1 MLQNLTKDYEVKPF
15 FDITPLPW
23 CFLSRI
29 YSKLCN
35 SLLCIIWFTLQEA
48 HCCSQWG
55 HDFRPDY
62 KNLGILKTQF
72 PNVPLVALTVC
83 LHCFFFI
90 FFVIIKEKLPKFQF
104 LISNMPLFM

>member
-1 MLQNLTKDYEVKPF
+1 MTQNLTKYFVEIKPF
-15 FDITPLPW
+15 YDIKSLPW
-23 CFLSRI
+23 CFTSHLCT
-29 YSKLCN
+29 KLCN
-35 SLLCIIWFTLQEA
+35 SLLSVIWFTLQEA

-83 LHCFFFI
+83 LNCFF
-90 FFVIIKEKLPKFQF
+90 
-104 LISNMPLFM
+104 